1 MQRLQL
7 IIEAATTEDGQSAG
21 FWGRVTFE
29 DNLLVEQADTVE
41 ALQGNMRQLLFDFHE
56 VKEVDFEL
64 AYDLYA
70 FFKQYNYLKISRI
83 AHFAG
88 MNPSLLRHYKAQTKY
103 PSAEQVQRIEA
114 AVHQLA
120 TELSRVHLVAA

>member
-7 IIEAATTEDGQSAG
+7 IIEAATQAGQPAG
-21 FWGRVTFE
+21 FWGRVHYE

-41 ALQGNMRQLLFDFHE
+41 ALQANLRQLLFDFHE
-56 VKEVDFEL
+56 LEAVEFEL
-64 AYDLYA
+64 AYDLHA
-70 FFKQYNYLKISRI
+70 FFAQYDYLKISKI

-103 PSAEQVQRIEA
+103 PSADQVQRIET

-120 TELSRVHLVAA
+120 SELSQVHLVAA